1 MNKNI
6 VNLYQEILKGSI
18 ITSRV
23 NDRDLINI
31 GRKLMVN
38 IYNPNI
44 DELGK
49 ELLSMEN
56 REFYEMDAKFEVY
69 KHNNEWYLS
78 ILEILD
84 ITEGGKHNISY
95 QDYINSIKK
104 IMNIGEFRREQI
116 TNILF
121 DSEMEEGK
129 LYKGTFFL
137 QIYSNCISIHGEGN
151 KPVHLDKYY
160 LNCYEYQVIKFNKE
174 E

>member
-31 GRKLMVN
+31 GKKLMVN

-49 ELLSMEN
+49 ELLSMESSQ
-56 REFYEMDAKFEVY
+56 FYEIDAKFEVY
-69 KHNNEWYLS
+69 KHDNKWHLS

-84 ITEGGKHNISY
+84 IKEEGRSNSSY
-95 QDYINSIKK
+95 QDYINIIKH
-104 IMNIGEFRREQI
+104 IMEIGEFKEEEI
-116 TNILF
+116 TNIKF
-121 DSEMEEGK
+121 YEMEEGK
-129 LYKGTFFL
+129 LYKGIFFL
-137 QIYSNCISIHGEGN
+137 QIYTNYISIHGEGN
-151 KPVHLDKYY
+151 KPLYNNKYY
-160 LNCYEYQVIKFNKE
+160 LNCYEHKVVKFDKE
-174 E
+174 G

>member
-31 GRKLMVN
+31 GKKLMVN

-49 ELLSMEN
+49 ELLSMESSQ
-56 REFYEMDAKFEVY
+56 FYEVDAKFEVY
-69 KHNNEWYLS
+69 KHENKWYLS

-84 ITEGGKHNISY
+84 ITEEGRHNISY
-95 QDYINSIKK
+95 QDYINAIKK
-104 IMNIGEFRREQI
+104 IMDIGEFKREQI

-121 DSEMEEGK
+121 DLEMEEGK

-137 QIYSNCISIHGEGN
+137 QIYSNYISVHGD
-151 KPVHLDKYY
+151 KPIYNDKYH
-160 LNCYEYQVIKFNKE
+160 LNCFEHEVVKFEKE
-174 E
+174 G